1 MKRSR
6 YVALFSMG
14 ASALALAACD
24 DPNALVPVKAYDNV
38 TACVA
43 DGFSQSQCNAAFVAA
58 ENAYEKTYPK
68 YDSQAECEVNAGPEH
83 CELDYPSS
91 KSASWRPTM
100 VGFLMGAAIGSS
112 AQPQP
117 IVSNSASPTGRATAT
132 GFPIA
137 ARGANAS
144 VPLRVATTPS
154 ASEVAKAHTQTRGRG
169 GFGSTASRVASSP
182 SASHSHSYGG

>member
-1 MKRSR
+1 
-6 YVALFSMG
+6 MG

-38 TACVA
+38 AACVS

-58 ENAYEKTYPK
+58 ENAYESTYPK
-68 YDSQAECEVNAGPEH
+68 YESEADCEVNAGAEN

-117 IVSNSASPTGRATAT
+117 LVSNAASPTGRATAT
-132 GFPIA
+132 GFPIS
-137 ARGANAS
+137 ARGSNTS
-144 VPLRVATTPS
+144 IPLRVAATPS
-154 ASEVAKAHTQTRGRG
+154 ASQVGKAHTLTRG
-169 GFGSTASRVASSP
+169 GFGSTASRVASTP
-182 SASHSHSYGG
+182 SASHSHSFGG

>member
-14 ASALALAACD
+14 ASALSLAACD
-24 DPNALVPVKAYDNV
+24 DPNALIPVKAYDSV
-38 TACVA
+38 AACVA
-43 DGFSQSQCNAAFVAA
+43 DGFSQSRCNAAFVSA

-68 YDSQAECEVNAGPEH
+68 YASQAECEVNAGPEH

-91 KSASWRPTM
+91 RSASWRPTM

-117 IVSNSASPTGRATAT
+117 IVSNSASATGRATAT
-132 GFPIA
+132 GFPIT

-144 VPLRVATTPS
+144 IPVRVATTPS
-154 ASEVAKAHTQTRGRG
+154 ASEVAKSHTRARG
-169 GFGSTASRVASSP
+169 GFGSTASKIASSP
-182 SASHSHSYGG
+182 SASHHRSYGG